1 VNKSSSTS
9 LKGSA
14 QQKPR
19 TDGLRWLLDERF
31 QLAPGWQLVETG
43 TPGARRSAPGAMV
56 VRRRKPGREAM
67 VLDAEFAGALSGID
81 RTGRLPPRIRRG
93 RDGQRNRTIARLV
106 LDGVLLLRTP
116 MGTLTGPSALEY
128 VCGTD
133 QASRSAALPY
143 RLTVR
148 ALRLGARF
156 PVSTPALVAS
166 RLYRFHTLPRSRALE
181 SRFRDPG
188 DVRAFL
194 GLERWSISRRGFR
207 REVSSHS
214 EPYWE
219 VWSKPNERRAR
230 YKLYVSPTLP
240 ALPNAL
246 EALLGVLDSREVV
259 SLKVGTTLPG
269 LLRPDRLVIHFAE
282 HAHLIEAGRVLA
294 NTLADVPAHG
304 VPLTA
309 PFANSSLLS
318 WGVDPES
325 GGSVNARIS
334 WRMWLSQLL
343 AFALFTARA
352 HSTRGVAPEAFAL
365 ARLSLEGVDPATLAP
380 TDEFSILHGAESG

>member
-1 VNKSSSTS
+1 MNKSSSARS
-9 LKGSA
+9 RRSA
-14 QQKPR
+14 ERRPR
-19 TDGLRWLLDERF
+19 SDSLRWLLDERF

-43 TPGARRSAPGAMV
+43 APGALRSAPGAMV

-67 VLDAEFAGALSGID
+67 VVDAEVAGALSAID
-81 RTGRLPPRIRRG
+81 RAGRLPPKLRRG
-93 RDGQRNRTIARLV
+93 RDGERNRAIARLV

-128 VCGTD
+128 VCGAD
-133 QASRSAALPY
+133 QASRSATLPY

-156 PVSTPALVAS
+156 PVSTPALVAP

-181 SRFRDPG
+181 SRFREPG

-207 REVSSHS
+207 QQVSSHR
-214 EPYWE
+214 EPYWD
-219 VWSKPNERRAR
+219 VWSKPDERRAR

-240 ALPNAL
+240 ALPSAL
-246 EALLGVLDSREVV
+246 EAVLDVLDQRDVV
-259 SLKVGTTLPG
+259 SLKVGITLPG

-282 HAHLIEAGRVLA
+282 HAHLFEAGRVLA

-309 PFANSSLLS
+309 PFGNSRLLS

-325 GGSVNARIS
+325 DGSVYEGIS

-343 AFALFTARA
+343 AFALFTARV
-352 HSTRGVAPEAFAL
+352 HSARAVAPEAFAL
-365 ARLSLEGVDPATLAP
+365 ARLRLEGVDPMTLTP
-380 TDEFSILHGAESG
+380 TDEFSILHGSESG